1 MSTHPSQERHMT
13 TASEIRR
20 WLSKREVAARYGVH
34 PRSIERW
41 SANGT
46 FPKGRQLPN
55 GRWRWTDREI
65 EQHEKGLVA
74 GGEAA

>member
-1 MSTHPSQERHMT
+1 MNTQSK
-13 TASEIRR
+13 IRR

-46 FPKGRQLPN
+46 FPKGCQLPN
-55 GRWRWTDREI
+55 GRWRWSDLEI
-65 EQHEKGLVA
+65 EQHETALV
-74 GGEAA
+74 GGGAA